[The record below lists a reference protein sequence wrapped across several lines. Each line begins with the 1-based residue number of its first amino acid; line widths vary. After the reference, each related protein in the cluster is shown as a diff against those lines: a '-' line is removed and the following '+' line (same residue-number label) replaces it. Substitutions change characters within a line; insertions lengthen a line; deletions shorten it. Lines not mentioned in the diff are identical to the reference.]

1 MMLHKLEFL
10 AMGSQILVAL
20 DVDTDQ
26 PDSILLEIPAWFA
39 DWEDTLSRFNPDS
52 ELSRL
57 NQTFDRPVPV
67 SQVLWDVFETALVAE
82 EETAGLVTPTVM
94 DAVIDS
100 GYDRSFDLLPRF
112 QYRHGATVLAQPR
125 PLSLLVSDEIER
137 TLCLPRGL
145 GLDFGGI
152 AKGWAAHK
160 TAERLRVSGP
170 VLVDAGGDIA
180 ITGPGLDGQPWLVG
194 VRNPLSPCEDILT
207 LQLGRC
213 GVATSGRDH
222 RRWIQNGLP
231 RHHIIDPRTG
241 LSAETDILT
250 ATVIAPTVMQ
260 AEAAAKA
267 SLIMGSPY
275 GLEFIDKQ
283 PHLAGL
289 FILDDGQLIF
299 SRRMQEFI
307 WS

>member
-1 MMLHKLEFL
+1 
-10 AMGSQILVAL
+10 MGSQILVAL
-20 DVDTDQ
+20 DMDTDQ
-26 PDSILLEIPAWFA
+26 PDSILLEVPTWFA
-39 DWEDTLSRFNPDS
+39 DWEDTLSRFKPDS

-57 NQTFDRPVPV
+57 NRTFDKPVPV

-82 EETAGLVTPTVM
+82 EETAGLVTPTVI
-94 DAVIDS
+94 DAVIES
-100 GYDRSFDLLPRF
+100 GYDRIFDLLPRF
-112 QYRHGATVLAQPR
+112 QYRHGVTLLTQTS

-160 TAERLRVSGP
+160 TAERLRAFGP

-180 ITGPGLDGQPWLVG
+180 ITGLGLDDQPWLVG
-194 VRNPLSPCEDILT
+194 VRNPLSPNEDILT
-207 LQLGRC
+207 FQLGRC
-213 GVATSGRDH
+213 GVATSGRDR
-222 RRWIQNGLP
+222 RRWVQNGLP

-267 SLIMGSPY
+267 VLIMGSID
-275 GLEFIDKQ
+275 GLDFINAQ
-283 PHLAGL
+283 PDLAGL
-289 FILDDGQLIF
+289 IILDNGELILN
-299 SRRMQEFI
+299 QNIQKFI
-307 WS
+307 WSN

>member
-1 MMLHKLEFL
+1 
-10 AMGSQILVAL
+10 MGSQILVAL
-20 DVDTDQ
+20 DMDTDQ
-26 PDSILLEIPAWFA
+26 PDSILLEVPAWFA
-39 DWEDTLSRFNPDS
+39 DWEDTLSRFKPDS

-57 NQTFDRPVPV
+57 NRTFDQPVSV

-82 EETAGLVTPTVM
+82 EETDGLVTPTVK
-94 DAVIDS
+94 DAVIES

-112 QYRHGATVLAQPR
+112 QYHQGVTVLTQTS

-160 TAERLRVSGP
+160 AAERLRTFGP

-180 ITGPGLDGQPWLVG
+180 ITGLGLDGEPWLVG
-194 VRNPLSPCEDILT
+194 VRNPLSPGEDILT

-213 GVATSGRDH
+213 GVATSGRDR
-222 RRWIQNGLP
+222 RRWVQNGLF

-241 LSAETDILT
+241 LPAETDILT
-250 ATVIAPTVMQ
+250 TTIIAPTVMQ

-267 SLIMGSPY
+267 ALIMGSID
-275 GLEFIDKQ
+275 GLDFIDEQ
-283 PHLAGL
+283 PDLAGL
-289 FILDDGQLIF
+289 FILDNGEIIF
-299 SRRMQEFI
+299 NQHIQEFI
-307 WS
+307 WRN

>member
-1 MMLHKLEFL
+1 
-10 AMGSQILVAL
+10 MGSQILVAL
-20 DVDTDQ
+20 DMDTDQ
-26 PDSILLEIPAWFA
+26 PNSILLEVPAWFA
-39 DWEDTLSRFNPDS
+39 DWEDTLSRFKPDS

-57 NQTFDRPVPV
+57 NRTFDQPVSV

-82 EETAGLVTPTVM
+82 EETNGLVTPTVK
-94 DAVIDS
+94 DAVIES

-112 QYRHGATVLAQPR
+112 QYHQGVTVLTQTS

-160 TAERLRVSGP
+160 TAERLRAFGP

-180 ITGPGLDGQPWLVG
+180 ITGLGLDGKPWLVG
-194 VRNPLSPCEDILT
+194 VRNPLSPGEDILT

-213 GVATSGRDH
+213 GVATSGRDR
-222 RRWIQNGLP
+222 RRWVQNGLF

-241 LSAETDILT
+241 LPAETDILT
-250 ATVIAPTVMQ
+250 TTIIAPTVMQ

-267 SLIMGSPY
+267 ALIMGSID
-275 GLEFIDKQ
+275 GLDFIDEQ
-283 PHLAGL
+283 PDLAGL
-289 FILDDGQLIF
+289 FILDNGEIIF
-299 SRRMQEFI
+299 SQRIQEFI
-307 WS
+307 WRN